1 MSLFDNT
8 VGFSQLKSMLDSI
21 GFESFYREHLRSIVQ
36 SINYGV
42 RKGEVNF
49 GGLADAGEQYNY
61 KQDERY
67 TVGINSKVKPA
78 KGVELLLQCIEVFD
92 WGGVQKGNII
102 NAINLY
108 RTDRL
113 EELIFSAKTDF
124 ENDSALEFL
133 HVDHQLAIW
142 SSGWTKIYSL
152 MFDLTTIYD
161 SRVAAFLNWVVAR
174 FMETLQDDENR
185 ALLQSISSHLFTVDG
200 NNTRERGLS
209 KESREQLKIDPL
221 RKGTPLEQMEAN
233 KLASWLLRVI
243 ANYQFGPNFGQ
254 SDFRQVDKA
263 FFMLGFDLKQLK

>member
-1 MSLFDNT
+1 
-8 VGFSQLKSMLDSI
+8 
-21 GFESFYREHLRSIVQ
+21 
-36 SINYGV
+36 
-42 RKGEVNF
+42 
-49 GGLADAGEQYNY
+49 
-61 KQDERY
+61 
-67 TVGINSKVKPA
+67 
-78 KGVELLLQCIEVFD
+78 
-92 WGGVQKGNII
+92 
-102 NAINLY
+102 
-108 RTDRL
+108 
-113 EELIFSAKTDF
+113 
-124 ENDSALEFL
+124 
-133 HVDHQLAIW
+133 
-142 SSGWTKIYSL
+142 

-200 NNTRERGLS
+200 NNIRERGLS

-221 RKGTPLEQMEAN
+221 RKGAPLEQMEAN